1 MHYYYVDMY
10 HEFMELNQA
19 RDDYWAN
26 IENIDDTCRQLRIR
40 SVNNAKHRED
50 GRPKVVGWDETLKQK
65 LKLKWLANP
74 DLFDCMR
81 PINEYDMEYSVL
93 SKYHSMKKR

>member
-1 MHYYYVDMY
+1 M
-10 HEFMELNQA
+10 
-19 RDDYWAN
+19 
-26 IENIDDTCRQLRIR
+26 
-40 SVNNAKHRED
+40 
-50 GRPKVVGWDETLKQK
+50 GWDETLKQK

-81 PINEYDMEYSVL
+81 PINEYDMEYSIL